1 MNEEG
6 LGKIQEETLDWVSD
20 WLNHDYG
27 IRKLEDK
34 LRQYLSSADL
44 TTLRNEVINEMWCQ
58 MEFDMTDAIVEWCEN
73 RYYEEADE

>member
-6 LGKIQEETLDWVSD
+6 LGRIQDHTLDWVTD
-20 WLNHDYG
+20 WLNHDNG

-44 TTLRNEVINEMWCQ
+44 ITLRNEVINEVWCE
-58 MEFDMTDAIVEWCEN
+58 MEFTMTDAIVEWCEN
-73 RYYEEADE
+73 RYEELNE